1 MLFAA
6 AEVTKLTNHTLLSR
20 EAVDARAER
29 LACEKKFADLCT
41 FTEATASMG
50 SGNLAWSWNEA
61 SSMGSA
67 LAWNA

>member
-6 AEVTKLTNHTLLSR
+6 AEVAELTNHTLLSR

-29 LACEKKFADLCT
+29 LACEKKFADLCA

-50 SGNLAWSWNEA
+50 SRNLAWSRNES